1 MLILCYVEK
10 IASFFLISKVVT
22 LVITAHT
29 HQALAAVCEFFVFL
43 QSPLEETMNILT

>member
-29 HQALAAVCEFFVFL
+29 PGLLAAVCEFCIP
-43 QSPLEETMNILT
+43 SIPLEETMNILT